1 MPLSNAADML
11 FNRSRQNLA
20 TWFTLSMGSILVV
33 FAALLYWRE
42 ARDRLQTFD
51 ADLYNTA
58 QIMAGGVEEIEYQS
72 IRRIDLESV
81 PLLGNDTL
89 VLDTYLHFARW
100 YTPDRR
106 LLQFVGDIPA
116 ATLDAPIGLVTLTG
130 AALRPTAPSSPPR
143 VGPPQQFRQ
152 LTLPVR
158 RGEEV
163 LGFLQIAAPLDSV
176 QEPLRELRLFLSIG
190 VPMALGAI
198 ALTGWILGGVAM
210 QPIHQAYQQLQQF
223 TADASHELRAPLAG
237 ILSNAQVGLME
248 PVDSQ
253 EQSHRLQTIVEI
265 AESMSA
271 LVGQLLF
278 LARHSG
284 HLPPHVLRAVDL
296 GQLVKQLVDATQ
308 AQATHRQQTLRCT
321 VPQTAVLVFAEPQVL
336 QMAIANLLQ
345 NACRYTPAGGA
356 IDLVLT
362 QQPARAILQVRDTG
376 IGIDAA
382 DLPHIFDRFYRADA
396 VRSRETGGVGLG
408 LAIARQI
415 IEAHQGSIAVRSQL
429 HQGSVFE
436 IQLPLVRQKG
446 SRKGKTAQDS

>member
-1 MPLSNAADML
+1 ML

-20 TWFTLSMGSILVV
+20 TWFTLSMGSILVI

-42 ARDRLQTFD
+42 ARDRLQTLD

-81 PLLGNDTL
+81 PLLGDDTL
-89 VLDTYLHFARW
+89 ALDTYLHFARW

-116 ATLDAPIGLVTLTG
+116 ATLDAPIGLVTLTDP
-130 AALRPTAPSSPPR
+130 ALFPDSQAGSSQI
-143 VGPPQQFRQ
+143 GSPQPLRQ

-163 LGFLQIAAPLDSV
+163 LGFLQIAASLDSV
-176 QEPLRELRLFLSIG
+176 QEPLQELQLFLSIG

-198 ALTGWILGGVAM
+198 ACTGWILGGVAM
-210 QPIHQAYQQLQQF
+210 QPIRQSYQQLQQF

-248 PVDSQ
+248 PIDPQ
-253 EQSHRLQTIVEI
+253 EQSHRLQAIVEI

-271 LVGQLLF
+271 LVGQLLL

-284 HLPPHVLRAVDL
+284 HLPPNGLQFVDL
-296 GQLVKQLVDATQ
+296 GALVQQLVDNTQ
-308 AQATHRQQTLRCT
+308 AQAASNQQTLRCA
-321 VPQTAVLVFAEPQVL
+321 VPEMAVWVFAEPQIL
-336 QMAIANLLQ
+336 QMAIANLLH
-345 NACRYTPAGGA
+345 NACRYTPAGGT
-356 IDLVLT
+356 IDLILT
-362 QQPARAILQVRDTG
+362 QQPSRAILQVRDTG

-382 DLPHIFDRFYRADA
+382 DLPHIFNRFYRADTA
-396 VRSRETGGVGLG
+396 RSRETGGVGLG

-415 IEAHQGSIAVRSQL
+415 VEAHQGSISVHSQI

-436 IQLPLVRQKG
+436 IQLPLRRQKG
-446 SRKGKTAQDS
+446 KRNGKIAQDS

>member
-1 MPLSNAADML
+1 ML

-20 TWFTLSMGSILVV
+20 TWFTLSMGSILVI

-81 PLLGNDTL
+81 PLLGKDTL
-89 VLDTYLHFARW
+89 ALDTYLHFARW

-116 ATLDAPIGLVTLTG
+116 ATLDAPIGLVTLAG
-130 AALRPTAPSSPPR
+130 TAGGSGFPAHPSRIGS
-143 VGPPQQFRQ
+143 PQQLRQ

-158 RGEEV
+158 RGGEV
-163 LGFLQIAAPLDSV
+163 LGFLQIAASLDSV
-176 QEPLRELRLFLSIG
+176 REPLRELRLFLSVG

-198 ALTGWILGGVAM
+198 ACTGWILGGVAM
-210 QPIHQAYQQLQQF
+210 QPIRQSYQHLQQF

-248 PVDSQ
+248 PVDPQ
-253 EQSHRLQTIVEI
+253 EQSQRLQTIVEI

-284 HLPPHVLRAVDL
+284 HLPPSLLQSVDL
-296 GQLVKQLVDATQ
+296 GQLVQQLVDKTQ
-308 AQATHRQQTLRCT
+308 AQAVSRQQTLRCMT
-321 VPQTAVLVFAEPQVL
+321 PETAVPIFAEPQVL
-336 QMAIANLLQ
+336 QMAIANLLH
-345 NACRYTPAGGA
+345 NACRYTPAGGT

-362 QQPARAILQVRDTG
+362 QQSSRAILQVRDTG

-382 DLPHIFDRFYRADA
+382 DLPHIFDRFYRADT

-415 IEAHQGSIAVRSQL
+415 VEAHQGRISVRSQI
-429 HQGSVFE
+429 HQGTVFE
-436 IQLPLVRQKG
+436 IQLPLERQKG
-446 SRKGKTAQDS
+446 KHKRKTTQDF

>member
-1 MPLSNAADML
+1 ML

-20 TWFTLSMGSILVV
+20 TWFTLSMGSILVI

-42 ARDRLQTFD
+42 ARDRLQTLD
-51 ADLYNTA
+51 ADLFNTA

-72 IRRIDLESV
+72 IQRIDLESV
-81 PLLGNDTL
+81 PLLGDDTL
-89 VLDTYLHFARW
+89 ALDTYLRFARW
-100 YTPDRR
+100 YTPDRQ

-116 ATLDAPIGLVTLTG
+116 ATLDAPIGLVTLTNT
-130 AALRPTAPSSPPR
+130 AADTALFPGSQVGLSPI
-143 VGPPQQFRQ
+143 GSPQSLRQ

-163 LGFLQIAAPLDSV
+163 LGFLQIATSLDSV

-190 VPMALGAI
+190 VPLALGAI
-198 ALTGWILGGVAM
+198 ACTGWILGGVAM
-210 QPIHQAYQQLQQF
+210 QPIRQSYQQLQQF

-248 PVDSQ
+248 PVDPQ

-284 HLPPHVLRAVDL
+284 QLPPEGLQSVDL
-296 GQLVKQLVDATQ
+296 GALVQQLADKTQ
-308 AQATHRQQTLRCT
+308 AQAASRQQTLRCT
-321 VPQTAVLVFAEPQVL
+321 VPKTAVLVFAEPQVL
-336 QMAIANLLQ
+336 QMAIANLLH
-345 NACRYTPAGGA
+345 NACRYTPAGGT
-356 IDLVLT
+356 IDLILT
-362 QQPARAILQVRDTG
+362 QQPTRAILQVRDTG

-382 DLPHIFDRFYRADA
+382 DLPHIFDRFYRADTA
-396 VRSRETGGVGLG
+396 RSRETGGVGLG

-415 IEAHQGSIAVRSQL
+415 VEAHQGNISVRSQI

-436 IQLPLVRQKG
+436 IQLPLRRQKG
-446 SRKGKTAQDS
+446 THKGKTPQDS